1 MIVSVFFT
9 RRRGFCPSEGEGAL
23 MEGLQCVESFTRF
36 SVGNGWE
43 F

>member
-1 MIVSVFFT
+1 MDFVPT
-9 RRRGFCPSEGEGAL
+9 EGEREREGEGFNGRLIVRA
-23 MEGLQCVESFTRF
+23 CTESFTRF